1 MIKITI
7 LTLFPDFIDSI
18 RSYGVLGK
26 AIEKGVIELEILNIR
41 DFSKDKHNK
50 VDDEIYGGGAGM
62 LMTVQPVFDAIK
74 FSKKDNSKVFLYFPE
89 LLSLAEKEQFPFEKY
104 LYQHLQLKFLQ
115 PSYSYPK
122 LVEK

>member
-18 RSYGVLGK
+18 RNYGVLGK
-26 AIEKGVIELEILNIR
+26 AIEKGIVKLEILNIR

-62 LMTVQPVFDAIK
+62 LMTVQPVFDAIN
-74 FSKKDNSKVFLYFPE
+74 FSKRIILKLYF
-89 LLSLAEKEQFPFEKY
+89 SLHKEKF
-104 LYQHLQLKFLQ
+104 
-115 PSYSYPK
+115 
-122 LVEK
+122 

>member
-74 FSKKDNSKVFLYFPE
+74 LGSIHYHVASVI
-89 LLSLAEKEQFPFEKY
+89 EQ
-104 LYQHLQLKFLQ
+104 HTIT
-115 PSYSYPK
+115 
-122 LVEK
+122 